1 VTRTGGWILSG
12 RLDEDKIDQLR
23 RWGSGLM
30 QAESDELRATGRAIL
45 LLIEEIEALHV
56 DLWNAKAAIAEA
68 VRDGDESPQ
77 QDLHRSL
84 ADRLRL
90 TRGRTSGET

>member
-1 VTRTGGWILSG
+1 
-12 RLDEDKIDQLR
+12 
-23 RWGSGLM
+23 M

-56 DLWNAKAAIAEA
+56 DLWHAKSATVEAAL
-68 VRDGDESPQ
+68 DGDETPER
-77 QDLHRSL
+77 DLHRSL

-90 TRGRTSGET
+90 SRGRTTGET

>member
-1 VTRTGGWILSG
+1 
-12 RLDEDKIDQLR
+12 
-23 RWGSGLM
+23 M

-68 VRDGDESPQ
+68 ARDEDDSPQ

>member
-1 VTRTGGWILSG
+1 
-12 RLDEDKIDQLR
+12 
-23 RWGSGLM
+23 M

-68 VRDGDESPQ
+68 ARDGDGDGDESAQ

-84 ADRLRL
+84 AERLRL